1 MQEIS
6 IFWLRMATGL
16 YAVGLVH
23 ALFFVWLR
31 SNRLFPLALHAFAA
45 GALLHTVSIVEQSI
59 QGGNL
64 ALQTFHQTISG
75 CALLIAVAFLI
86 VYKLYDFSSLAIF
99 IFPITCVMTFI
110 GTTAVPVESW
120 SLAGLRDAWLLAHVL
135 LILAG
140 YVAMLLM
147 AVSSMFYLV
156 QERHLKR
163 KSTGSL
169 FDRLPPLGTL
179 DSLSSRSMAI
189 GFVCTTAGVITGGTW
204 AYIESGT
211 RWISEGKVHIALF
224 TWVFYL
230 VLVYLRSSAG
240 WRGRR
245 AAFLSIYML
254 LFSALTWV
262 SHSDLRPI
270 LAR

>member
-1 MQEIS
+1 MQEMS
-6 IFWLRMATGL
+6 IFWLRAATAL

-23 ALFFVWLR
+23 VLYFVIGR
-31 SNRLFPLALHAFAA
+31 SNRLFPAALWAVST
-45 GALLHTVSIVEQSI
+45 GAILHTVSIVEQSM
-59 QGGNL
+59 QAGHL

-75 CALLIAVAFLI
+75 GGLLIAVAFLL
-86 VYKLYDFSSLAIF
+86 VYKLYDFSSVAIF
-99 IFPITCVMTFI
+99 IFPLAFLATLI
-110 GTTAVPVESW
+110 GATAVPVDSW
-120 SLAGLRDAWLLAHVL
+120 RIDGLRDAWLLAHVL

-147 AVSSMFYLV
+147 AVSSIFYLL
-156 QERHLKR
+156 QEKHLKR
-163 KSTGSL
+163 KSAGSL

-179 DSLSSRSMAI
+179 DSLSSRAMAI
-189 GFVCTTAGVITGGTW
+189 GFACTTAGVTAGCLW

-224 TWVFYL
+224 TWLFFL
-230 VLVYLRSSAG
+230 VLVFLRSSAG

-245 AAFLSIYML
+245 AAFLSIYIL

-262 SHSDLRPI
+262 SHTGLRPL